1 MTVTSQCRRGT
12 EGGTDGQTVGHAG
25 SAYVCTRIRR
35 QLLNSVIDNLPTC
48 LVLLADRTTVALLVQ
63 CCVCLSS
70 VCDVMYC
77 G

>member
-48 LVLLADRTTVALLVQ
+48 LVLLADRTNGRAIGIVLRLSVV
-63 CCVCLSS
+63 VCL
-70 VCDVMYC
+70 
-77 G
+77 